1 MSKEPSTTKEK
12 RKNLRKDDGSKILKV
27 LTLYEYLIKL
37 PEAVQD
43 RLYSHPP
50 TCLTVFRVLPDIAQQ
65 FTLRILFIEQPVPQS
80 VLSSWVPANYSR
92 ELDES
97 IEVATN
103 LHIWKLTSVSGG
115 LKGWILNSTFKKKL
129 KVALMGGGRSTVPNS
144 DMTADPKARDIDF
157 LDSYA
162 YERWECILHYMVGSK
177 HEGISSDAVRVLLN
191 AGLMVR
197 DTDDSPV
204 ITSTGFQ
211 FLLLDM
217 ATQVWYFML
226 RYMETV
232 ESRGLDLAQCLTFLF
247 QIHLGT
253 LGWDYITDDMSE
265 NLQVFLQHLREF
277 GLVYQRKRKAGRFY
291 PTRLVIEMGQGNSR
305 TSERMKNKERY
316 IVVETNFRI
325 YAMTDSDLKVAL
337 VALFTH
343 MLYRFPNMSA
353 GILTRDSVRTALRSG
368 ITAAQIVRFLTVH
381 THPQMQECGMPQTV
395 IDQIYL
401 WENERNRLTYTDGV
415 LYSNINTPND
425 YETIK
430 NYAAD
435 IGALVWCDERRRNI
449 VVSTDGHDDVRKFWK
464 KQPKSDPF

>member
-1 MSKEPSTTKEK
+1 MSKEPGSSKER
-12 RKNLRKDDGSKILKV
+12 RKNSRKDDSSKILKV
-27 LTLYEYLIKL
+27 LTLYEYLIRL

-80 VLSSWVPANYSR
+80 VLSSWVPVNYSR

-97 IEVATN
+97 IAVATN
-103 LHIWKLTSVSGG
+103 LHIWKLTGVSGG

-129 KVALMGGGRSTVPNS
+129 KVALMGGGRSTVSANDVS
-144 DMTADPKARDIDF
+144 ADPKARDVDF
-157 LDSYA
+157 LDAYA

-197 DTDDSPV
+197 WAISWCTMSLLSRCATTFMFQVRDTDESPV

-253 LGWDYITDDMSE
+253 LGWDYITDEMSE
-265 NLQVFLQHLREF
+265 NLQAFLQHLREF

-316 IVVETNFRI
+316 IIVETNFRV

-343 MLYRFPNMSA
+343 MLYR
-353 GILTRDSVRTALRSG
+353 
-368 ITAAQIVRFLTVH
+368 
-381 THPQMQECGMPQTV
+381 
-395 IDQIYL
+395 Y
-401 WENERNRLTYTDGV
+401 RL
-415 LYSNINTPND
+415 
-425 YETIK
+425 
-430 NYAAD
+430 
-435 IGALVWCDERRRNI
+435 
-449 VVSTDGHDDVRKFWK
+449 
-464 KQPKSDPF
+464 